1 MPTDTCVM
9 SGDGL
14 TCVVFGRNCQA
25 QLLFHFMRVLRV
37 MIEDLLAR
45 VICLLYF
52 QHHTHLMYLPS
63 HMKPGHLCLT
73 ASCWLKMLL
82 MRTALNAMHRAGTN
96 IQMLLMNAK

>member
-1 MPTDTCVM
+1 MPTDICVM

-14 TCVVFGRNCQA
+14 TSVVVSRLCQA
-25 QLLFHFMRVLRV
+25 QLFHFMRVLRV
-37 MIEDLLAR
+37 MIDDLLAR

-52 QHHTHLMYLPS
+52 KHHTHLMYLLS
-63 HMKPGHLCLT
+63 QMKPGHLCLT

-82 MRTALNAMHRAGTN
+82 MRTALNAMHRAGMT